1 MSGPL
6 PALPWPQPTSEEKVS
21 SMELW
26 RQIFIHGMNMF
37 NLLIVSYFFIGNGVY
52 TLLMVLSLATV
63 WLYNRRLAYQDVDEL
78 RESPVTPPVT
88 IVIPAWNEEQ
98 IILETTVSTLQTDYP
113 ELEVVVVDDGSN
125 DETLTR
131 LIDRFQLMKMDLI
144 YRPHIPTQPVS
155 GFYMN
160 PDIPNLLVISKENG
174 GKPDALNVGI
184 NVCRTPYFCTL
195 DSDSILE
202 RDALLRLMRPVVHSP
217 INTVAS
223 GGIVRVMNG
232 CQIRDGKVERVALP
246 KSSLERFQVVEYLR
260 SFLFGRTGWDIMGG
274 TLIVSGAFAVF
285 HRETVMEAGGFAHD
299 TVTEDM
305 DLVVQLHH
313 WAAKNKRRIRMS
325 FTSDPVCWTECPAT
339 LKMLG
344 KQRRRWQL
352 GLCQTLWKHSE
363 MLFNR
368 KYGLVG
374 TFSFPFHL
382 YVEALGAAVEF
393 LGYFMVPL
401 AIIFG
406 MVPAMLYLL
415 FVLLSLAYGGLLSI
429 GAVLLEE
436 LTYRRYPGYRD
447 LAKLLWFAFIEN
459 LGYRQLVLY
468 YRFEGVVRF
477 LTRSWHWEKVTH
489 VGVSQ

>member
-1 MSGPL
+1 M
-6 PALPWPQPTSEEKVS
+6 EKGS
-21 SMELW
+21 LMELW
-26 RQIFIHGMNMF
+26 RQIFIHGMDIF

-63 WLYNRRLAYQDVDEL
+63 WLYNRRLSYQDMDEI
-78 RESPVTPPVT
+78 RDSPVTPPVT

-98 IILETTVSTLQTDYP
+98 IILGTTASSLLTDYP
-113 ELEVVVVDDGSN
+113 ELEVVVVDDGST
-125 DETLTR
+125 DGTLTR
-131 LIDRFQLMKMDLI
+131 LIDHFDLVKMDLI
-144 YRPHIPTQPVS
+144 YRPHIPTQAVR

-160 PDIPNLLVISKENG
+160 PDLPNLLVVSKENG
-174 GKPDALNVGI
+174 GKPDALNAGI

-202 RDALLRLMRPVVHSP
+202 RDALLRLMRPVIHSP
-217 INTVAS
+217 VNTVAS

-232 CQIRDGKVERVALP
+232 CQIRDGRVAQVALP
-246 KSSLERFQVVEYLR
+246 GSALERFQVVEYLR
-260 SFLFGRTGWDIMGG
+260 SFLFGRTGWDLLGG

-305 DLVVQLHH
+305 DLIVQLHH
-313 WAAKNKRRIRMS
+313 WAANSKRRIRMS
-325 FTSDPVCWTECPAT
+325 FTSDPVCWTECPT
-339 LKMLG
+339 SLKMLG

-368 KYGLVG
+368 KYGIVG

-382 YVEALGAAVEF
+382 FVEALGAVVEF

-401 AIIFG
+401 AIIFD

-436 LTYRRYPGYRD
+436 LTYRRYPEYRD
-447 LAKLLWFAFIEN
+447 LARLLWFAFIEN

-477 LTRSWHWEKVTH
+477 LTGSGRWEKVTH
-489 VGVSQ
+489 VGITR

>member
-1 MSGPL
+1 
-6 PALPWPQPTSEEKVS
+6 
-21 SMELW
+21 MELW

-37 NLLIVSYFFIGNGVY
+37 NLFIVSYFFIGNGVY
-52 TLLMVLSLATV
+52 TLLMVLSLGAV
-63 WLYNRRLAYQDVDEL
+63 WLYNRRLAYQDMDEI
-78 RESPVTPPVT
+78 RESAVTPPVT
-88 IVIPAWNEEQ
+88 VIIPVWNEER
-98 IILETTVSTLQTDYP
+98 IILETTNSILQTDYP
-113 ELEVVVVDDGSN
+113 ELEIVVVDDGST
-125 DETLTR
+125 DSTLR
-131 LIDRFQLMKMDLI
+131 SLVDHFHLVKMDLI
-144 YRPHIPTQPVS
+144 YRSYIPTQAVR

-160 PDIPNLLVISKENG
+160 PDLPNLLVISKENG
-174 GKPDALNVGI
+174 GKPDALNAGI
-184 NVCRTPYFCTL
+184 NSCRTPYFCTL

-202 RDALLRLMRPVVHSP
+202 RDALLRLMRPVIHSP
-217 INTVAS
+217 VNTVAS

-232 CQIRDGKVERVALP
+232 CQVRNGRITKVVLP
-246 KSSLERFQVVEYLR
+246 KSRLERFQVVEYLR
-260 SFLFGRTGWDIMGG
+260 SFLFGRTGWDLLGG

-285 HRETVMEAGGFAHD
+285 HRETVMEVGGFAHD

-305 DLVVQLHH
+305 DLIVQMHH
-313 WAAKNKRRIRMS
+313 WAVKNKRHVRMS

-363 MLFNR
+363 MLFNT

-374 TFSFPFHL
+374 IFSFPFHL
-382 YVEALGAAVEF
+382 YVEALGAVVEF

-406 MVPAMLYLL
+406 MVPATLYLL

-436 LTYRRYPGYRD
+436 LTYRRYPEYGD

-477 LTRSWHWEKVTH
+477 LTGSRHWEKVTH
-489 VGVSQ
+489 VGVAQ